1 MSRLVR
7 PVTHSSEISMATAV
21 TSRSQEASLA
31 EPGLIKALFVH
42 MKWERLSL
50 VNAPRCRDGPTSL
63 ECASAAGGQC

>member
-1 MSRLVR
+1 
-7 PVTHSSEISMATAV
+7 MATAV

-50 VNAPRCRDGPTSL
+50 VNASWCRRVRCSWPRSSWGWRRCG
-63 ECASAAGGQC
+63 